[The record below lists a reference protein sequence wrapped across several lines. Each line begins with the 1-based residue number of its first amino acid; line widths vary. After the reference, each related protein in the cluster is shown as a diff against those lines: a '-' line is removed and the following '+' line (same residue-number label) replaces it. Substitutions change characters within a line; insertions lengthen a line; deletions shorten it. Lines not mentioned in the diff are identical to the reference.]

1 MQLVEALSEART
13 RYDDYDEATGA
24 KREWG
29 IEVRLDGE
37 RKIIFNYSGGLWSL
51 YENGHPIRTIF
62 ISADEWNSDAWE
74 VAYY

>member
-13 RYDDYDEATGA
+13 RYDDYDGVTGA

-37 RKIIFNYSGGLWSL
+37 RKITFSYSDGVWSL
-51 YENGHPIRTIF
+51 YENGHPVETIL
-62 ISADEWNSDAWE
+62 ISVDEWNSDEWE

>member
-13 RYDDYDEATGA
+13 RYDDYDEKTGT

-37 RKIIFNYSGGLWSL
+37 RKITFSYSDGVWFL
-51 YENGHPIRTIF
+51 YENGYRVETVL
-62 ISADEWNSDAWE
+62 ISEDEWNSDLWE